1 MARFRDGRGIE
12 NARAYCALYALSQIQ
27 LRCFVATQAGGVICG
42 VADYG
47 AYAHANAYAH
57 ACGAGVYADIDYAAY
72 ACGTHTYDAFAAALR
87 GAGPYARQAQARRVS
102 STMAKVL
109 ASLRIRSARTL
120 AVWSLLFSE
129 DIITP
134 DNRTS
139 HRSGG
144 VVSGVLPQNAKPL
157 SKISLVRQKTSI
169 NSTF

>member
-1 MARFRDGRGIE
+1 
-12 NARAYCALYALSQIQ
+12 
-27 LRCFVATQAGGVICG
+27 
-42 VADYG
+42 
-47 AYAHANAYAH
+47 
-57 ACGAGVYADIDYAAY
+57 
-72 ACGTHTYDAFAAALR
+72 
-87 GAGPYARQAQARRVS
+87 
-102 STMAKVL
+102 MAKVL